1 LYGLPGSIPAGHVY
15 LFTVCPVL
23 GRSLAMKED
32 KTPESMR
39 LDALFRISCVILNHS
54 DKWGPEDENMEHL
67 VHAMYLLS
75 LAYLRERRLV

>member
-1 LYGLPGSIPAGHVY
+1 
-15 LFTVCPVL
+15 
-23 GRSLAMKED
+23 MKED

>member
-1 LYGLPGSIPAGHVY
+1 
-15 LFTVCPVL
+15 
-23 GRSLAMKED
+23 MKED

-54 DKWGPEDENMEHL
+54 EKWGPEDENMEHL

>member
-1 LYGLPGSIPAGHVY
+1 MGFLAAFL
-15 LFTVCPVL
+15 
-23 GRSLAMKED
+23 LAMSIFL
-32 KTPESMR
+32 PF
-39 LDALFRISCVILNHS
+39 ALYRISCVILNHS